1 MMPQVG
7 QILES
12 NLKNTS
18 GKMCSG
24 LVMDKNVLAI
34 IPKAIFG
41 VTTTLLITQNTPTPY
56 LERSLVVGTCFGAV
70 LL

>member
-1 MMPQVG
+1 
-7 QILES
+7 
-12 NLKNTS
+12 
-18 GKMCSG
+18 MCSG

-41 VTTTLLITQNTPTPY
+41 VTTTPLITQNTPTPY